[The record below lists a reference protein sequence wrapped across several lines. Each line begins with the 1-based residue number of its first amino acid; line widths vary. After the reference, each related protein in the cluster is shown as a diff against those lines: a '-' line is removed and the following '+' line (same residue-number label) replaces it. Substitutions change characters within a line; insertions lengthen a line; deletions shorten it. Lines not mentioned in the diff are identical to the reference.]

1 MHINEDECEIKRKVK
16 ENIILKE
23 RYENYKKFIDEKK

>member
-1 MHINEDECEIKRKVK
+1 MHVNEDTCEIKRKVD

-23 RYENYKKFIDEKK
+23 RYENYIKFIDEKK